1 MNETDKKL
9 DYFIIN
15 ILCVICVIHVTD
27 MKYYLSKLNTYE
39 NIIQFIC
46 ILESQ
51 VVECSMGAFIHK
63 DSRS

>member
-15 ILCVICVIHVTD
+15 VCVFICVIHVTD

-39 NIIQFIC
+39 NINMLYINSWTLALYLCKLLADQ
-46 ILESQ
+46 
-51 VVECSMGAFIHK
+51 
-63 DSRS
+63 